1 MRGGGGMIWE
11 VWRQSTVNKGLD
23 IMQIYIQAISMDYLL
38 SRLRYPSIS
47 GTQVE
52 TALPVEISLINVN
65 LIPKR
70 AFSNILLGLL
80 FFKCQSR
87 MILMS
92 KRHNLGWHILLP
104 LMYMCPNLLINS
116 FTEEHSDVFQFLT
129 NF

>member
-1 MRGGGGMIWE
+1 MIWE
-11 VWRQSTVNKGLD
+11 VWRQSTVNRGLD
-23 IMQIYIQAISMDYLL
+23 TMQIYIQAISMDYLL
-38 SRLRYPSIS
+38 LRLSYPSIS

-52 TALPVEISLINVN
+52 TALKVEISIINIS

-70 AFSNILLGLL
+70 AFSHILLDLL

-104 LMYMCPNLLINS
+104 LMYMCPNLLMNS

>member
-1 MRGGGGMIWE
+1 MIWE

-38 SRLRYPSIS
+38 SRLSYPSIS

-52 TALPVEISLINVN
+52 TALQVEISLINVN

-70 AFSNILLGLL
+70 AFSNILLDLL

>member
-1 MRGGGGMIWE
+1 MIWE
-11 VWRQSTVNKGLD
+11 VWKENTVNKGLD
-23 IMQIYIQAISMDYLL
+23 SMQIYIQAISMDSLL
-38 SRLRYPSIS
+38 LRLRYPSIS

-52 TALPVEISLINVN
+52 TALQMEISLININ

-70 AFSNILLGLL
+70 AFSNIVLNLL
-80 FFKCQSR
+80 FFKCQYR
-87 MILMS
+87 MILIS

-104 LMYMCPNLLINS
+104 LMYMCPNLLMNS

>member
-1 MRGGGGMIWE
+1 MIWE
-11 VWRQSTVNKGLD
+11 VWRQSTVNRGLD

-38 SRLRYPSIS
+38 LRLRYPSIS
-47 GTQVE
+47 GTQVK
-52 TALPVEISLINVN
+52 TALQVEISIINIS

-70 AFSNILLGLL
+70 AFSHILLDLL

-104 LMYMCPNLLINS
+104 LMYMCPNLLMN
-116 FTEEHSDVFQFLT
+116 
-129 NF
+129 